1 MNCDG
6 AVCGLRRW
14 IIQPCRKIG
23 SVSVRA
29 SLRSTPAQIWT
40 KLSTFS
46 LTRLCR
52 NRCKN
57 RPPDP
62 PRRVEL
68 EEVGLDLMPQH
79 TETPLSRLEATYKAR
94 EVEGVLDLYFYRPI
108 GFRLAEFF
116 VQLKMTPGAVTL
128 LAGIC
133 GVVAGHLYYYRDLRI
148 NRSEEHTS
156 ELQSQSNLVCRL
168 LLEKKKIM

>member
-52 NRCKN
+52 HRCKN

-68 EEVGLDLMPQH
+68 EQVGLYLMPQH

-94 EVEGVLDLYFYRPI
+94 DVEGVLELYF
-108 GFRLAEFF
+108 FR
-116 VQLKMTPGAVTL
+116 AVGIW
-128 LAGIC
+128 LAG
-133 GVVAGHLYYYRDLRI
+133 VFLPR
-148 NRSEEHTS
+148 
-156 ELQSQSNLVCRL
+156 
-168 LLEKKKIM
+168 